1 MSIEKPSDPATGAE
15 LLDDIDASPLIGTW
29 CNTNAA
35 STQIACVRIQT
46 VDGHHMLDVWGAS
59 RRSSCPWG
67 QVPIGRLYRG
77 NPAVPQA
84 AAFEA
89 QFDFGSMIALLEVN
103 LSKGLLI
110 IACLKTFRDD
120 SGRSSYFVREFFR
133 QSHDTALITAA
144 PVEPAG
150 RPFTCDDDE
159 PKPSL
164 DRTGSPRLDPALF
177 VGRWENTD
185 AGTRGLRGV
194 RMSGRDGGLFLE
206 IRFADGQTADDRC
219 ETVAELFAEDAAG
232 KRATQ
237 FHAFIEHS
245 NQVLRMH
252 GWVKLGV
259 MVIAIF
265 RHPRDSAASKPW
277 FDREFFYQAGRP

>member
-1 MSIEKPSDPATGAE
+1 
-15 LLDDIDASPLIGTW
+15 
-29 CNTNAA
+29 
-35 STQIACVRIQT
+35 
-46 VDGHHMLDVWGAS
+46 MLDVWGS
-59 RRSSCPWG
+59 FRTSPCPWG

-77 NPAVPQA
+77 SPAVPQA

-89 QFDFGSMIALLEVN
+89 QLDFGSMIALLEVN

-133 QSHDTALITAA
+133 QTDDSALITAA

-185 AGTRGLRGV
+185 AGT
-194 RMSGRDGGLFLE
+194 
-206 IRFADGQTADDRC
+206 
-219 ETVAELFAEDAAG
+219 
-232 KRATQ
+232 
-237 FHAFIEHS
+237 
-245 NQVLRMH
+245 
-252 GWVKLGV
+252 
-259 MVIAIF
+259 
-265 RHPRDSAASKPW
+265 PRPS
-277 FDREFFYQAGRP
+277 RRPHERPRRWIVP